1 MRNGIKIIVIAFL
14 LSTLMVSCIYDNF
27 PNHRQCDISLRLVNS
42 RGAVLSDS
50 VAHLYNIDW
59 FVNGI
64 YQRTVAAEKDG
75 KYRVTFNSTDRVTL
89 VAIAASDTSE
99 CRVNSPILDE
109 SIKDTWLQL
118 KTGGEN
124 TSPQPH
130 AIYYGDLDVTP
141 EADVSDD
148 DPAKSYTILMK
159 DMRAKVRVEIKGLKT
174 RFGDGNYRIVLE
186 GLRSGIAYD
195 GSVTGVLVNYDM
207 KGSFDSQGNYTTL
220 PDEVLPTKSG
230 EQVRIRVYKEDGSL
244 LFDRDVDEKGE
255 PLEVKKND
263 DIVFVINATYLTDL
277 TVTVVPWADIEN
289 PTSFQ

>member
-14 LSTLMVSCIYDNF
+14 LSTLMVSCIYDEF

-64 YQRTVAAEKDG
+64 YKRTVAAEKDG

-89 VAIAASDTSE
+89 VAVAASDTSE
-99 CRVNSPILDE
+99 CHENTPILDE

-118 KTGGEN
+118 KTGGGN

-141 EADVSDD
+141 DENVSDD

-174 RFGDGNYRIVLE
+174 RFGDGGYRIVLE

-230 EQVRIRVYKEDGSL
+230 ERVSIKVYKQDGSL
-244 LFDRDVDEKGE
+244 LFDRDVDEQGN

-263 DIVFVINATYLTDL
+263 DIVFVINASYLTDL
-277 TVTVVPWADIEN
+277 TVTIVPWADIEN